1 MARRR
6 RGLWTKKGWKK
17 KRRVVVVVGYCPS
30 FIKVKRE
37 SLGRYPISSLFSF
50 QGNPSN
56 KAGCGEQEVIM
67 E

>member
-1 MARRR
+1 M
-6 RGLWTKKGWKK
+6 
-17 KRRVVVVVGYCPS
+17 VVVVGYCPS
-30 FIKVKRE
+30 FIKVIRRE